1 MDRITYML
9 KTTDRSSEEKD
20 GLCYDYM
27 TLIASRPD
35 GKEVGTYRVWREEC
49 GYWKLSQDSGMPWE
63 HLPETDDYVMDDLW
77 EAGVARSEKAAPQP
91 CAVIYAEDEDA
102 VLSVL
107 ECPGE
112 KESALRGAWRYVK
125 HPLDLP
131 DAVRLVNAMM
141 AVLEDTDDDQMGL
154 YGNEEDDTLGLTA
167 SGPLAESALGL
178 LDSLTEARPVNF
190 DYEDGVY
197 YRSYAGQ

>member
-1 MDRITYML
+1 MDLHLIDTV
-9 KTTDRSSEEKD
+9 SS
-20 GLCYDYM
+20 
-27 TLIASRPD
+27 
-35 GKEVGTYRVWREEC
+35 
-49 GYWKLSQDSGMPWE
+49 
-63 HLPETDDYVMDDLW
+63 
-77 EAGVARSEKAAPQP
+77 
-91 CAVIYAEDEDA
+91 
-102 VLSVL
+102 
-107 ECPGE
+107 
-112 KESALRGAWRYVK
+112 SALLAEIYQHRDGWYAVRYYCRVEGGGK
-125 HPLDLP
+125 RELP
-131 DAVRLVNAMM
+131 DAVNLVNAMM